1 MLIIFYDIYLN
12 IVFIYCCP
20 DKSRPRIRIV
30 YSTSK
35 PSIVEEAGKHGI
47 SVGKKLEIRG
57 RDEAGADVLSRPSY
71 ARGSPYSSSGYSRGV
86 NTNAKASVSTPHPVY
101 SQINPNG
108 NRASGGMKKIVMPP
122 PGAYN

>member
-1 MLIIFYDIYLN
+1 M
-12 IVFIYCCP
+12 FIYCCP

-35 PSIVEEAGKHGI
+35 PSIVEEATKHGI
-47 SVGKKLEIRG
+47 SVTKKLEIRG
-57 RDEAGADVLSRPSY
+57 KEEAGADVISRPSY
-71 ARGSPYSSSGYSRGV
+71 ARGSPYAAAGGYSRPA
-86 NTNAKASVSTPHPVY
+86 NASAKAAVSTPHPVY